1 MKDFHIKLMILFSIV
16 VVVQVSLF
24 AQVNSNNACD
34 NFELTGNLS
43 FNITSRSGLVRS
55 IAITVGDGGTG
66 PYQSIMVGDT
76 TLLTH
81 TLFRPKDLTP
91 FTGNHKLPVVVF
103 GNGGCRNS
111 SGEFRNFLSEVASH
125 GFLVIA
131 VGPVN
136 NTISSGSESAI
147 LVTNSKLLLT
157 AIDWAIL
164 ENSRK
169 ESPYFQ
175 KIDTSMIAAM
185 GQSCGGMQA
194 LEVSSDPR
202 INTTVVLNSGVF
214 ESLADSMRT
223 RENFPTVKKSD
234 LAEIHGPVVYFTG
247 GKHDALDVNAAD
259 DFSRINHVSI
269 FYATYDFSEMAE
281 KSGYGGYGHYPATYR
296 EPNGGDFAI
305 ATVAW
310 LKWQLKGDHEAA
322 KMFIGNPC
330 GLIKNPKWIVSKKK
344 IE

>member
-1 MKDFHIKLMILFSIV
+1 MKGLHIKLIILFSIIIV
-16 VVVQVSLF
+16 FQVSLF
-24 AQVNSNNACD
+24 AQENSNNACD

-43 FNITSRSGLVRS
+43 FDITSRSGLVRS
-55 IAITVGDGGTG
+55 IAITVGDGGIG
-66 PYQSIMVGDT
+66 PYKAIMVGDK

-91 FTGNHKLPVVVF
+91 FAGNHKLPVVVF

-111 SGEFRNFLSEVASH
+111 SGEFRNFLSEIASH

-136 NTISSGSESAI
+136 NTMSSGSESAI

-157 AIDWAIL
+157 AIDWAIQ
-164 ENSRK
+164 ENLRK
-169 ESPYFQ
+169 ESQYFQ

-214 ESLADSMRT
+214 ESLADSMRI

-234 LAEIHGPVVYFTG
+234 LEKIHGPVVYFTG
-247 GKHDALDVNAAD
+247 GKTDALDSNAAD
-259 DFSRINHVSI
+259 DFNRINHVPV
-269 FYATYDFSEMAE
+269 FYATYDFTDKA
-281 KSGYGGYGHYPATYR
+281 KAGYGGYGHYPATFR

-310 LKWQLKGDHEAA
+310 LKWQLKGDREAA

-330 GLIKNPKWIVSKKK
+330 GLTKNPKWIVEKKK

>member
-1 MKDFHIKLMILFSIV
+1 MKKICSKLIIFISVFIGLQRPVLS
-16 VVVQVSLF
+16 
-24 AQVNSNNACD
+24 QVNVNTTTD
-34 NFELTGNLS
+34 NFELTGHLS
-43 FNITSRSGLVRS
+43 FNISSRSGLVRS
-55 IAITVGDGGTG
+55 VAITIGDGGSG
-66 PYQSIMVGDT
+66 PYKAIMVGDT

-81 TLFRPKDLTP
+81 TLFRPKDLTS
-91 FTGNHKLPVVVF
+91 FTGKNKLPVVVF

-136 NTISSGSESAI
+136 NTMSSGSESAI
-147 LVTNSKLLLT
+147 LVTKAKSLLT
-157 AIDWAIL
+157 AIDWAKQ

-169 ESPYFQ
+169 ESLYYQ

-202 INTTVVLNSGVF
+202 ITTTVVLNSGVF
-214 ESLADSMRT
+214 ESLADSMRI

-234 LAEIHGPVVYFTG
+234 LEKIHGSVVFFTG
-247 GKHDALDVNAAD
+247 GKTDALDANAAD
-259 DFSRINHVSI
+259 DFSRINNVPV
-269 FYATYDFSEMAE
+269 FYATYDFTDKA
-281 KSGYGGYGHYPATYR
+281 KAGYGGYGHYPATYR

-305 ATVAW
+305 AGVAW
-310 LKWQLKGDHEAA
+310 LKWQLKGDKEAA
-322 KMFIGNPC
+322 KMFVGNPC
-330 GLIKNPKWIVSKKK
+330 GLAKNSKWTVKKK
-344 IE
+344 NIE

>member
-1 MKDFHIKLMILFSIV
+1 MKDFYIKLIFLFFIIIV
-16 VVVQVSLF
+16 IQGSLF
-24 AQVNSNNACD
+24 AQENSNNVYN
-34 NFELTGNLS
+34 NFEITGNLS
-43 FNITSRSGLVRS
+43 CDITSRSGLVRS
-55 IAITVGDGGTG
+55 VAISVGDGGSG
-66 PYQSIMVGDT
+66 SYKAIMVGDT
-76 TLLTH
+76 TLPH
-81 TLFRPKDLTP
+81 TLFRPKDLTLS
-91 FTGNHKLPVVVF
+91 TGNHKLPVVVF

-157 AIDWAIL
+157 AIDWAIQ

-223 RENFPTVKKSD
+223 KENFPTVKKSD
-234 LAEIHGPVVYFTG
+234 LAEIHGPVAYFTG
-247 GKHDALDVNAAD
+247 GKTDALDANAAD
-259 DFSRINHVSI
+259 DFNWINHVPV
-269 FYATYDFSEMAE
+269 FYATYDFTDKA
-281 KSGYGGYGHYPATYR
+281 KVGYGGYGHYPATFR

-322 KMFIGNPC
+322 KMFVGNPC
-330 GLIKNPKWIVSKKK
+330 GLTKNPKWIVLKKK